1 MEISKEDFNIL
12 VVFAARYAIGR
23 MSTAPGLVADIVTK
37 YKDELDEQTKK
48 AIIDEVGIF
57 ENLQLLVM
65 DQDIDTWQNLVKEL
79 EKWKDK
85 QN

>member
-1 MEISKEDFNIL
+1 MNISKEDFNIL

-23 MSTAPGLVADIVTK
+23 MSTAPGLVADIASK

-57 ENLQLLVM
+57 DKLQSLGM
-65 DQDIDTWQNLVKEL
+65 DQDIDTWHNLVEDL
-79 EKWKDK
+79 SE
-85 QN
+85 

>member
-48 AIIDEVGIF
+48 AIVDEVGIF
-57 ENLQLLVM
+57 DNLQSLGM
-65 DQDIDTWQNLVKEL
+65 DQDIDTWRNLVEEL
-79 EKWKDK
+79 SE
-85 QN
+85 